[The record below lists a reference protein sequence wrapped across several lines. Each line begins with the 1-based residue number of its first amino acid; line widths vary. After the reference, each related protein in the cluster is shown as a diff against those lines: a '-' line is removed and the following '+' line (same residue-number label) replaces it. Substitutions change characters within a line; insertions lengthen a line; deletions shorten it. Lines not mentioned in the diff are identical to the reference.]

1 MRPNFRCVLNFV
13 LLVPCIAMAASATQV
28 FQRSSKSVVVVLTL
42 DGVGQTRATGSGVVT
57 GNEEVVTNCHVLRG
71 SSKVVILHNRKKL
84 AASIAAEDQDKD
96 LCRLVVPNLRAPAA
110 NIVPLSSISVGA
122 KVYAIGAPRG
132 LELSLSDG
140 LISSIRNRKGVK
152 VIQTTT
158 PISPG
163 SSGGGLFDSQG
174 ALIGITTFYL
184 ENSQNL
190 NFAIPAE
197 YLVGLESTAAPELAM
212 DETAWRRRAWDQS
225 IEYSGRA
232 LRNPV
237 EALRYA
243 QEWTQKEEGNP
254 IAWEILSD
262 AYRENDLPAKAVEAA
277 KRAISLLPTAS
288 GFVSLG
294 DAQRRLGDKANARKT
309 YENALA
315 IDPENSRAWSGL
327 GATYMVVDNYLA
339 GENFTAIRHLRR
351 AYELSGQGATNID
364 GLFTLCVMYRF
375 TKMQKEYEECVERE
389 RVILEPLEKAL
400 K

>member
-1 MRPNFRCVLNFV
+1 MIRL
-13 LLVPCIAMAASATQV
+13 LLVALSMAFLVPSAALAASATQV
-28 FQRSSKSVVVVLTL
+28 FQRSSKSVVVVLAL
-42 DGVGQTRATGSGVVT
+42 DGAGQTRATGSGVVT
-57 GNEEVVTNCHVLRG
+57 GKDEVVTNCHVLRG
-71 SSKVVILHNRKKL
+71 SSKVVILHNKKKH
-84 AASIAAEDQDKD
+84 AASITAEDQDKD
-96 LCRLVVPNLRAPAA
+96 LCRLIVPNLRAPAA

-140 LISSIRNRKGVK
+140 LISSIRNRKGIK

-174 ALIGITTFYL
+174 ALVGITTFYL

-197 YLVGLESTAAPELAM
+197 YLAGLESTAAPELAM
-212 DETAWRRRAWDQS
+212 DEAAWQERAWDQL
-225 IEYSGRA
+225 IEHGGLLTR
-232 LRNPV
+232 PV

-243 QEWTQKEEGNP
+243 QAWSQREAENP
-254 IAWEILSD
+254 IVWNILSSD
-262 AYRENDLPAKAVEAA
+262 YLANDLPEKAAEAA
-277 KRAISLLPTAS
+277 KRSISMLPTVR
-288 GFVSLG
+288 GFVALG
-294 DAQRRLGDKANARKT
+294 NAQRRLGDHANARKT

-327 GATYMVVDNYLA
+327 GATYLVADNYLA
-339 GENFTAIRHLRR
+339 GDNYTAIKHLRR
-351 AYELSGQGATNID
+351 AYDLSGQGATNID
-364 GLFTLCVMYRF
+364 GLITLCVMYSF
-375 TKMQKEYEECVERE
+375 TKMHKEYEECVERK
-389 RVILEPLEKAL
+389 RVILEPLEKAF